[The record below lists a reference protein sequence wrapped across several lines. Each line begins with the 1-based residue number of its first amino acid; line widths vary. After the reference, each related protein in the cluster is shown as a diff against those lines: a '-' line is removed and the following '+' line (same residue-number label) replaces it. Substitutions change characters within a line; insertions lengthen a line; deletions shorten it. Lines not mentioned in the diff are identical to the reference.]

1 MSVWQPAAL
10 VGVEGELV
18 SVTVSVDPRDL
29 EEVLEVLA
37 ELNFPV
43 NPQICH
49 GPSTTVEFPAYAVHL
64 ADIGARLGAAGF
76 HAVSVK
82 RMWEE
87 IHAPSPS

>member
-10 VGVEGELV
+10 VGAEGELV

-29 EEVLEVLA
+29 EEVLEILA
-37 ELNFPV
+37 DLNFPI

-49 GPSTTVEFPAYAVHL
+49 GPVTTVEFPAYAVHL
-64 ADIGARLGAAGF
+64 ADIGAKLAGAGF
-76 HAVSVK
+76 PSVIVK

-87 IHAPSPS
+87 IHVH